1 MWEDMLKAIGYED
14 MGVVKGFTE
23 GFHLVGTC
31 EATGLW
37 PKRFAPATMTVDEL
51 HSIAEKERLLH
62 SHLQRAL

>member
-1 MWEDMLKAIGYED
+1 MLSKNSQKALILLE
-14 MGVVKGFTE
+14 
-23 GFHLVGTC
+23 L

-62 SHLQRAL
+62 SHLHRAL